1 MDSLSYFVLKSV
13 VQNFSGQPVD
23 EELAGEEQDE
33 HGYVFGEVEVYQFVN
48 IVVFEYSEEGH

>member
-33 HGYVFGEVEVYQFVN
+33 HGYVFGEVEVDQFVN

>member
-1 MDSLSYFVLKSV
+1 MDSLGYFVLKSV